1 MQDDINMYVT
11 CDGCNNGSLNFFTIF
26 YLLKTKPKKLS
37 KTDIVCSQLQ
47 KYIKSFLHEF
57 DSDKVDEFDL
67 HTDKIAKYIFYRH
80 NSYLE
85 STLQN
90 KQIIRQIEKVEHK
103 FGLEKIQNKDL
114 QDLVEKIIGHI
125 EIKKKKT
132 DTAEQKCIKN

>member
-1 MQDDINMYVT
+1 MYAH
-11 CDGCNNGSLNFFTIF
+11 SFE
-26 YLLKTKPKKLS
+26 
-37 KTDIVCSQLQ
+37 
-47 KYIKSFLHEF
+47 KYIKSFLHES

-125 EIKKKKT
+125 EIKKKK
-132 DTAEQKCIKN
+132 NRHS

>member
-1 MQDDINMYVT
+1 MYAH
-11 CDGCNNGSLNFFTIF
+11 SFE
-26 YLLKTKPKKLS
+26 
-37 KTDIVCSQLQ
+37 

>member
-1 MQDDINMYVT
+1 MLIA
-11 CDGCNNGSLNFFTIF
+11 
-26 YLLKTKPKKLS
+26 LKKNIKRF
-37 KTDIVCSQLQ
+37 LQ
-47 KYIKSFLHEF
+47 EF

-67 HTDKIAKYIFYRH
+67 HTNKNAKYIFYRY

-125 EIKKKKT
+125 EIKKKKP
-132 DTAEQKCIKN
+132 DAAEQKCIKN

>member
-1 MQDDINMYVT
+1 MYAH
-11 CDGCNNGSLNFFTIF
+11 SFE
-26 YLLKTKPKKLS
+26 
-37 KTDIVCSQLQ
+37 

-67 HTDKIAKYIFYRH
+67 HTGKIAKYIFYRY